1 VRGMGAMRDTMEALG
16 LPYRIFGFD
25 SDMSEVINYARAVD
39 TWMKEGGREE
49 IAKHLRIAEPAKA
62 MAA

>member
-1 VRGMGAMRDTMEALG
+1 MEALG

-39 TWMKEGGREE
+39 TWMRAGGRAE
-49 IAKHLRIAEPAKA
+49 IARHLRVAEPAKPV
-62 MAA
+62 AA